1 MKLFEVI
8 KSIGTFDDEGT
19 IFVQKIN
26 GYYHP
31 KSEAV
36 VIEMTDEELEMKTSE
51 VAKIRCPGKSYFL
64 EVFIVREILD
74 GWASSHD
81 GKQPNTDQACQF
93 LIHYADHD
101 AYPESFFS

>member
-8 KSIGTFDDEGT
+8 KAIDTFDDEGT
-19 IFVQKIN
+19 IFVQKID
-26 GYYHP
+26 GSYRP

-51 VAKIRCPGKSYFL
+51 VAKTRCPDKSYFL
-64 EVFIVREILD
+64 EVFIVQEVLE
-74 GWASSHD
+74 GWASNHG
-81 GKQPNTDQACQF
+81 GKQPNIEQTCQC
-93 LIHYADHD
+93 LIHYAEHD